1 MRHVRLRYLL
11 IWEQRVTRSK
21 LGVSRH
27 QHWRHHWRL
36 HSLVVVGVDA
46 DLHLLAGEGVLAQ
59 LQRLELMMRLKIRPA
74 PDSTIDHVRQTFS
87 VRHLELVKYLVM
99 QSS

>member
-27 QHWRHHWRL
+27 QHWRHHRRL

-74 PDSTIDHVRQTFS
+74 PDSTIDNVRQTFS

>member
-1 MRHVRLRYLL
+1 MSGN
-11 IWEQRVTRSK
+11 QN
-21 LGVSRH
+21 
-27 QHWRHHWRL
+27 WRHHRGL
-36 HSLVVVGVDA
+36 HPLVVVGVDA

-59 LQRLELMMRLKIRPA
+59 LQRLELMVRLKIRPA